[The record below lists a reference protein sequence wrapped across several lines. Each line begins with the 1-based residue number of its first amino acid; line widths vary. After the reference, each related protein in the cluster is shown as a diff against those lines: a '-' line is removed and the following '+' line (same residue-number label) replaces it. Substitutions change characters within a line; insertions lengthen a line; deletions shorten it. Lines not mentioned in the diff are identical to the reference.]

1 MKTFEGILFV
11 FYGSKLLFVK
21 LKIPLEALV
30 CSRCGYLVR
39 KEWNGSTLPVPP
51 HRISEGVC

>member
-1 MKTFEGILFV
+1 MKTFEGVLFD
-11 FYGSKLLFVK
+11 FYGFKLQFVK

-30 CSRCGYLVR
+30 CSCCRYLVR
-39 KEWNGSTLPVPP
+39 KEWNGSTLPVLF